1 MSNKNTT
8 AKPKSKAVI
17 ALLAIACAAFLT
29 VVFVGGYVLF
39 NVLSS
44 THDEVVINLEE
55 YKKNQ
60 NQTSFVYA
68 YDEDGKTVELA
79 SLHGEENRVWVE
91 LDDISPNL
99 LDAFVAIED
108 IRFYKHSGVDWKRT
122 IGVVVKFGF
131 SQGGSTIT
139 QQLIKNI
146 TNEKD
151 VTFVRKFNEI
161 ISALNLENY
170 YDKPTIL
177 EAYLNT
183 LYLGSG
189 CYGVKTA
196 SETYFGKD
204 VSELNLAEAA
214 TIACITKAPYTYNPL
229 VNPEKSKER
238 QEYCLEIMLEEGMIS
253 QQEYDEAINY
263 ELILTNSDKYVPD
276 EEEEVKE
283 KEEEETKIWGYYVDY
298 VIECVIDDL
307 MEQYGYTRS
316 QASDKIYY
324 GGLRIYAA
332 VDLDIQEDLEYVFE
346 NRKGFAND
354 EIQGAMTVMDYSGR
368 IVGIVGGAGEIER
381 NRDWNRA
388 SDTFRQPGSTIKPLS
403 TYAPL
408 LDLNKITWSS
418 HTLDY
423 AFAYRGEMWPH
434 NVDKTYGSGNNVT
447 TQKAVQES
455 MNTVPARLI
464 NNTLT
469 PAMSLKYLKDH
480 FMLSQIDDE
489 NDINLGPLATG
500 SLTNGANT
508 VEMAAA
514 YATFGNGG
522 KYYEPYSYYKVTNSQ
537 GTEVLLDNTQKI
549 GIQVISEEASDIMCE
564 ILQTVKTS
572 YYGTASN
579 VRRFQIMAKTGTTTD
594 DKDRWFCA
602 GTPYYVGAVWY
613 GYDKPKSINASINP
627 AGTIF
632 FNVFDRIHKGLDDD
646 IKFPKSGKTVQKKY
660 CTATG
665 NLAGTYCPSSTGWF
679 SLTNL
684 PKTCTHCKS
693 RPSGENSEVSSLID
707 EAVGDINNIINE
719 FLD

>member
-8 AKPKSKAVI
+8 TKPKSKAVI

-238 QEYCLEIMLEEGMIS
+238 QE
-253 QQEYDEAINY
+253 
-263 ELILTNSDKYVPD
+263 
-276 EEEEVKE
+276 
-283 KEEEETKIWGYYVDY
+283 
-298 VIECVIDDL
+298 
-307 MEQYGYTRS
+307 
-316 QASDKIYY
+316 
-324 GGLRIYAA
+324 
-332 VDLDIQEDLEYVFE
+332 
-346 NRKGFAND
+346 
-354 EIQGAMTVMDYSGR
+354 
-368 IVGIVGGAGEIER
+368 
-381 NRDWNRA
+381 
-388 SDTFRQPGSTIKPLS
+388 
-403 TYAPL
+403 
-408 LDLNKITWSS
+408 
-418 HTLDY
+418 
-423 AFAYRGEMWPH
+423 
-434 NVDKTYGSGNNVT
+434 
-447 TQKAVQES
+447 
-455 MNTVPARLI
+455 
-464 NNTLT
+464 
-469 PAMSLKYLKDH
+469 
-480 FMLSQIDDE
+480 
-489 NDINLGPLATG
+489 
-500 SLTNGANT
+500 
-508 VEMAAA
+508 
-514 YATFGNGG
+514 
-522 KYYEPYSYYKVTNSQ
+522 
-537 GTEVLLDNTQKI
+537 
-549 GIQVISEEASDIMCE
+549 
-564 ILQTVKTS
+564 
-572 YYGTASN
+572 
-579 VRRFQIMAKTGTTTD
+579 
-594 DKDRWFCA
+594 
-602 GTPYYVGAVWY
+602 
-613 GYDKPKSINASINP
+613 
-627 AGTIF
+627 
-632 FNVFDRIHKGLDDD
+632 
-646 IKFPKSGKTVQKKY
+646 
-660 CTATG
+660 
-665 NLAGTYCPSSTGWF
+665 
-679 SLTNL
+679 
-684 PKTCTHCKS
+684 
-693 RPSGENSEVSSLID
+693 
-707 EAVGDINNIINE
+707 
-719 FLD
+719 